1 MRTIGKS
8 FVRLALLAA
17 LAIPT
22 YAFAQVE
29 EDSDRQENELP
40 SASEPKPDEQ
50 LPPSVSDD
58 DPQPPPAAAVPVHGA
73 VVKQAGVGGPVAYG
87 RAGVLELG
95 GSASFSAA
103 SDFTEFSLAPS
114 IGWFI
119 ANNLELSG
127 ILRFNYVNAE
137 NEAGESISATNWAL
151 LAEPSYHLPFSSTFF
166 GFLGIG
172 AGVAHQNDEFGFAV
186 APRLGV
192 NILIGRSGV
201 LTPALFANYSTTD
214 AVTTA
219 SGETLVGVT
228 ASFGMQVG
236 YTVMW

>member
-1 MRTIGKS
+1 MRINGKS

-17 LAIPT
+17 LAIPS
-22 YAFAQVE
+22 YAFAQVA
-29 EDSDRQENELP
+29 EDSDRQENTMP

-50 LPPSVSDD
+50 LPPAQSDD
-58 DPQPPPAAAVPVHGA
+58 DPQPPPASAVPVHGA

-103 SDFTEFSLAPS
+103 SDYTEVSIAPS
-114 IGWFI
+114 MGWFI

-127 ILRFNYVNAE
+127 ILRFNYLNIDSTE
-137 NEAGESISATNWAL
+137 GGGSATSWAL
-151 LAEPSYHLPFSSTFF
+151 LAEPSYHLPFTSTLF

-172 AGVAHQNDEFGFAV
+172 AGVAHQNEELGFAV
-186 APRLGV
+186 APRLGM
-192 NILIGRSGV
+192 NILVGRSGV
-201 LTPALFANYSTTD
+201 LTPAIFANYSTTD

-219 SGETLVGVT
+219 TGETLVGVT